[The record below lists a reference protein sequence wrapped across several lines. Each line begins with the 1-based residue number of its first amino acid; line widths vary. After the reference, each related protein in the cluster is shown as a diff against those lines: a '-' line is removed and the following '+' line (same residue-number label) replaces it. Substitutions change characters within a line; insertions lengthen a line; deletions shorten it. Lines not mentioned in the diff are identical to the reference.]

1 MVESLRTAVVSWW
14 REPAVTH
21 PPRRGWRDWALVALL
36 EVAALLEGLL
46 APDVVWRPVATVAAM
61 ALVPV
66 LLWRRTH
73 PLAVVLVA
81 FGSLTVLTLLGLALD
96 AGVPVGLYTNA
107 FVLLLPYA
115 LFRWGSG
122 RAMALGTPVIA
133 VTAAFAIIADWTGV
147 GDAVGGTVVLILPAV
162 LGSTVRYR
170 ETARTRELQQ
180 MKTSEREQL
189 ARELHDTVAHHVSAI
204 AVRAQAGRVLGS
216 QEPQAALDA
225 LGVVEQEASQTLQEL
240 RSMVRVLRD
249 GEGADLAPQRG
260 VADIAALG
268 RPGGSVPVRVRVSGD
283 LDDLSPGV
291 GAALYR
297 IAQESVT
304 NALQHSHDAT
314 GVDVTVTGSPGSVHL
329 EVTDDGAAVAT
340 GRRTAG
346 YGLVGMNERATL
358 LGGSLRAG
366 PRGDGGWAVVADIPR
381 NGAHS

>member
-1 MVESLRTAVVSWW
+1 VEPIRAALVSWW
-14 REPAVTH
+14 REPAVAD
-21 PPRRGWRDWALVALL
+21 PPRRVWRDWALVAVL
-36 EVAALLEGLL
+36 EVAALLEGLF
-46 APDVVWRPVATVAAM
+46 APDVVWRPVAMATTM
-61 ALVPV
+61 ALAPL

-81 FGSLTVLTLLGLALD
+81 FGSLTALTLVGIVGD
-96 AGVPVGLYTNA
+96 AGGPVGLYTNI
-107 FVLLLPYA
+107 FVLLLPYS

-133 VTAAFAIIADWTGV
+133 LTAAVAMIADWTGV
-147 GDAVGGTVVLILPAV
+147 GDAVGGIVVLILAAV

-170 ETARTRELQQ
+170 ETARLRELQQ

-204 AVRAQAGRVLGS
+204 AVRAQAGRVLAS
-216 QEPQAALDA
+216 QDPQAALDA

-249 GEGADLAPQRG
+249 GDAELAPQRG

-268 RPGGSVPVRVRVSGD
+268 RADGSVPVRVRVSGD
-283 LDDLSPGV
+283 LGDLSPGV

-314 GVDVTVTGSPGSVHL
+314 GVEVSVTGSPGSVHL

-346 YGLVGMNERATL
+346 YGLVGMSERAAL
-358 LGGSLRAG
+358 LGGHLDAG
-366 PRGDGGWAVVADIPR
+366 PSEQGWTVEAVIPR
-381 NGAHS
+381 SGGPP

>member
-14 REPAVTH
+14 REPPVAD
-21 PPRRGWRDWALVALL
+21 PPRRVWRDWALVAVL

-46 APDVVWRPVATVAAM
+46 APDVVWRPLATAAAM
-61 ALVPV
+61 ALAPV

-73 PLAVVLVA
+73 PLTVVLVA
-81 FGSLTVLTLLGLALD
+81 FGSLTAMTLLGVVLD

-107 FVLLLPYA
+107 FVLLLPYS

-133 VTAAFAIIADWTGV
+133 VTATVAIIADWTGL

-170 ETARTRELQQ
+170 ETARARELQQ

-225 LGVVEQEASQTLQEL
+225 LGVVEREASQTLQEL

-249 GEGADLAPQRG
+249 GEGADLAPQHG
-260 VADIAALG
+260 VADIVALG
-268 RPGGSVPVRVRVSGD
+268 RPDGSVPVRVSVRGD

-314 GVDVTVTGSPGSVHL
+314 GVDVTVTGWSGSVHL
-329 EVTDDGAAVAT
+329 EVTDDGAAVAM

-381 NGAHS
+381 NGAHP

>member
-1 MVESLRTAVVSWW
+1 VVESLRTAVVSWW
-14 REPAVTH
+14 REPAISD
-21 PPRRGWRDWALVALL
+21 PPRRVWRDWALVAVL

-46 APDVVWRPVATVAAM
+46 APDVVWRPVAMATTM
-61 ALVPV
+61 ALAPL

-73 PLAVVLVA
+73 PLAVVVIA
-81 FGSLTVLTLLGLALD
+81 FGWLTVLTLLGLVLD
-96 AGVPVGLYTNA
+96 ARDVVGLYTNI
-107 FVLLLPYA
+107 FVLLLPYS

-122 RAMALGTPVIA
+122 QAMALGAPVMA
-133 VTAAFAIIADWTGV
+133 VTAALAIVVDWTGV
-147 GDAVGGTVVLILPAV
+147 GDAVGGIVVLILSAV

-170 ETARTRELQQ
+170 DTARIRELQQ

-204 AVRAQAGRVLGS
+204 AVRAQAGRVLGR

-225 LGVVEQEASQTLQEL
+225 LGVVEQEASQTLLEL

-249 GEGADLAPQRG
+249 GDADLAPQRS
-260 VADIAALG
+260 VADIATLG
-268 RPGGSVPVRVRVSGD
+268 RPDGSVPVHVRVSGD
-283 LDDLSPGV
+283 FHDLSPGV

-304 NALQHSHDAT
+304 NALQHSDDAT
-314 GVDVTVTGSPGSVHL
+314 GVDVTVTGSPDAVHL
-329 EVTDDGAAVAT
+329 EVTDDGAAVTT
-340 GRRTAG
+340 GRRPAG

-366 PRGDGGWAVVADIPR
+366 PRRDGGWAVVADIPR
-381 NGAHS
+381 NGAHP

>member
-1 MVESLRTAVVSWW
+1 
-14 REPAVTH
+14 
-21 PPRRGWRDWALVALL
+21 
-36 EVAALLEGLL
+36 
-46 APDVVWRPVATVAAM
+46 
-61 ALVPV
+61 
-66 LLWRRTH
+66 
-73 PLAVVLVA
+73 
-81 FGSLTVLTLLGLALD
+81 
-96 AGVPVGLYTNA
+96 
-107 FVLLLPYA
+107 
-115 LFRWGSG
+115 
-122 RAMALGTPVIA
+122 MALGTPVIA
-133 VTAAFAIIADWTGV
+133 VTAAVAMVADWTGV
-147 GDAVGGTVVLILPAV
+147 GDAVGGTVVLILAAV

-170 ETARTRELQQ
+170 ETARLRELQQ

-268 RPGGSVPVRVRVSGD
+268 RADGSVPVRVSVNGD

-304 NALQHSHDAT
+304 NALQHSHGAT
-314 GVDVTVTGSPGSVHL
+314 GVGVTVTGSPGSVHL
-329 EVTDDGAAVAT
+329 EVNDDGAAVAT
-340 GRRTAG
+340 GRRTPG
-346 YGLVGMNERATL
+346 YGLIGMNERATL

-366 PRGDGGWAVVADIPR
+366 RRADGGWTVEADIPR
-381 NGAHS
+381 HGFHQ

>member
-1 MVESLRTAVVSWW
+1 VVESLRTAVVSWW
-14 REPAVTH
+14 REPAVAD
-21 PPRRGWRDWALVALL
+21 PPRRVWRDWALVAVL
-36 EVAALLEGLL
+36 EVAALLEGLF
-46 APDVVWRPVATVAAM
+46 APDVVWRPVAMATTM
-61 ALVPV
+61 ALAPL
-66 LLWRRTH
+66 LLWRRTR

-81 FGSLTVLTLLGLALD
+81 FGSLTALTLVGVVGD
-96 AGVPVGLYTNA
+96 AGGPVGLFTNI
-107 FVLLLPYA
+107 FVLLLPYS

-133 VTAAFAIIADWTGV
+133 VTAAVAMIADWTGV
-147 GDAVGGTVVLILPAV
+147 GDAVGGTVVLILAAV

-204 AVRAQAGRVLGS
+204 AVRAQAGRVLAS
-216 QEPQAALDA
+216 QDPQAALDA

-240 RSMVRVLRD
+240 RSMVRILRD
-249 GEGADLAPQRG
+249 GDAELAPQRG

-268 RPGGSVPVRVRVSGD
+268 RADGSVPVRVSVSGNIG
-283 LDDLSPGV
+283 DLSPGV

-304 NALQHSHDAT
+304 NALQHSHEAT
-314 GVDVTVTGSPGSVHL
+314 GVEVSVTGSPGSVHL

-340 GRRTAG
+340 GRGTAG

-366 PRGDGGWAVVADIPR
+366 PRRDRGWAVVADIPR
-381 NGAHS
+381 NGAHP

>member
-1 MVESLRTAVVSWW
+1 VESLRSVVASWW
-14 REPAVTH
+14 REPAVAD
-21 PPRRGWRDWALVALL
+21 PPPPFRRDWALVGVL
-36 EVAALLEGLL
+36 EVTALLEGLFND
-46 APDVVWRPVATVAAM
+46 DVVWRPFATVAAM

-81 FGSLTVLTLLGLALD
+81 FGALTAMTLLGVVLD
-96 AGVPVGLYTNA
+96 AGGPVGLYTNA

-122 RAMALGTPVIA
+122 RAMGLGAPAIL
-133 VTAAFAIIADWTGV
+133 VTAVVATTAEWTGV
-147 GDAVGGTVVLILPAV
+147 GDLIGGTVVLWSPAV
-162 LGSTVRYR
+162 LGAAVRYR
-170 ETARTRELQQ
+170 EAARLRELQQ

-204 AVRAQAGRVLGS
+204 AVRAQAGRVVAS
-216 QEPQAALDA
+216 REPQAALDA
-225 LGVVEQEASQTLQEL
+225 LDVVEREASQTLAEL

-249 GEGADLAPQRG
+249 GDGADLAPQRG

-268 RPGGSVPVRVRVSGD
+268 RDDESLPVRVTLSGD
-283 LDDLSPGV
+283 LEGLPPGV

-304 NALQHSHDAT
+304 NALQHAHGAT
-314 GVDVTVTGSPGSVHL
+314 GVAVTVAGTGASVHL
-329 EVTDDGAAVAT
+329 EVTDDGAPVAT
-340 GRRTAG
+340 GRRTPG
-346 YGLVGMNERATL
+346 FGLVGMNERAVL

-366 PRGDGGWAVVADIPR
+366 RRTDGGWAVVADIPR
-381 NGAHS
+381 NGSHR

>member
-1 MVESLRTAVVSWW
+1 VVESLRTAVISWW
-14 REPAVTH
+14 HEPSATD
-21 PPRRGWRDWALVALL
+21 PPRRVWRDWALVAVL
-36 EVAALLEGLL
+36 EAAALLEGLF
-46 APDVVWRPVATVAAM
+46 APDVVWRPVALATSM
-61 ALVPV
+61 ALAPL

-81 FGSLTVLTLLGLALD
+81 FGSLTALVLVGVVGD
-96 AGVPVGLYTNA
+96 AGGPVGLYTNI
-107 FVLLLPYA
+107 FVLLLPYS

-133 VTAAFAIIADWTGV
+133 VTAAVAMIADWTGV
-147 GDAVGGTVVLILPAV
+147 GDAVGGALVLILSAV
-162 LGSTVRYR
+162 LGSTARYR
-170 ETARTRELQQ
+170 ETARIRELQQ

-189 ARELHDTVAHHVSAI
+189 ARELHDIVAHHVSAI
-204 AVRAQAGRVLGS
+204 AIRAQAGRVLAS
-216 QEPQAALDA
+216 QDPQAALDA
-225 LGVVEQEASQTLQEL
+225 LGVVEQQASQTLQEL
-240 RSMVRVLRD
+240 RSMVRVLRN

-268 RPGGSVPVRVRVSGD
+268 RADDSVPVHVRVNGD

-314 GVDVTVTGSPGSVHL
+314 AVEVAVTGSPGSVHL
-329 EVTDDGAAVAT
+329 EVTDDGRAIAT

-366 PRGDGGWAVVADIPR
+366 PRRDGGWTVVADIPR
-381 NGAHS
+381 NGAHP

>member
-1 MVESLRTAVVSWW
+1 
-14 REPAVTH
+14 
-21 PPRRGWRDWALVALL
+21 
-36 EVAALLEGLL
+36 
-46 APDVVWRPVATVAAM
+46 M
-61 ALVPV
+61 ALIPL

-73 PLAVVLVA
+73 PLGVVLVA
-81 FGSLTVLTLLGLALD
+81 FGWLTVLTMLGVALD
-96 AGVPVGLYTNA
+96 AGGPVGLYTNA

-122 RAMALGTPVIA
+122 RAMALGAPAIA
-133 VTAAFAIIADWTGV
+133 VTAAVAMLAEWTGV

-162 LGSTVRYR
+162 LGATVRYR
-170 ETARTRELQQ
+170 ETARLRELEQ

-204 AVRAQAGRVLGS
+204 AVRAQAGRVLAS

-268 RPGGSVPVRVRVSGD
+268 GPDGSLPVRVSVSGD

-304 NALQHSHDAT
+304 NALQHSHGAT

-329 EVTDDGAAVAT
+329 EVTDDGAAVTT

-366 PRGDGGWAVVADIPR
+366 PRRHGGWAVVADIPR
-381 NGAHS
+381 NGAHT

>member
-1 MVESLRTAVVSWW
+1 VEPIRAALVSWW
-14 REPAVTH
+14 REPAVAD
-21 PPRRGWRDWALVALL
+21 PPRRVWRDWALVAVL
-36 EVAALLEGLL
+36 EVAALLEGLF
-46 APDVVWRPVATVAAM
+46 APDVVWRPVAMATTM
-61 ALVPV
+61 ALAPL

-81 FGSLTVLTLLGLALD
+81 FGSLTALTLVGIVGD
-96 AGVPVGLYTNA
+96 AGGPVGLYTNI
-107 FVLLLPYA
+107 FVLLLPYS

-133 VTAAFAIIADWTGV
+133 LTAAVAMIADWTGV
-147 GDAVGGTVVLILPAV
+147 GDAVGGVVVLILAAV

-170 ETARTRELQQ
+170 ETARLRELQQ

-204 AVRAQAGRVLGS
+204 AVRAQAGRVLAS
-216 QEPQAALDA
+216 QDPQAALDA

-249 GEGADLAPQRG
+249 GDAELAPQRG

-268 RPGGSVPVRVRVSGD
+268 RADGSVPVRVRVSGD
-283 LDDLSPGV
+283 LGDLSPGV

-314 GVDVTVTGSPGSVHL
+314 GVEVSVTGSPGSVHL

-346 YGLVGMNERATL
+346 YGLVGMSERAAL
-358 LGGSLRAG
+358 LGGHLDAG
-366 PRGDGGWAVVADIPR
+366 PSEQGWTVEAVIPR
-381 NGAHS
+381 SGGPP

>member
-1 MVESLRTAVVSWW
+1 MVESLRSVVASWW
-14 REPAVTH
+14 REPAVAD
-21 PPRRGWRDWALVALL
+21 PPRRVWRDWALVALL
-36 EVAALLEGLL
+36 EVTALLEGLL
-46 APDVVWRPVATVAAM
+46 GDHVIWRPVATLAAM

-73 PLAVVLVA
+73 PFPVVLVA
-81 FGSLTVLTLLGLALD
+81 FGSLTAMTLLGVALD
-96 AGVPVGLYTNA
+96 AGGPVGLYTNA

-122 RAMALGTPVIA
+122 REMALGAPVIA
-133 VTAAFAIIADWTGV
+133 VMAAVAIISDWTGV
-147 GDAVGGTVVLILPAV
+147 GDAVGGTVVVLFPAA
-162 LGSTVRYR
+162 LGASVRYR
-170 ETARTRELQQ
+170 ETARLRELQQ

-216 QEPQAALDA
+216 QKPQAALDA

-268 RPGGSVPVRVRVSGD
+268 RADGPLPVRVSVCGD
-283 LDDLSPGV
+283 LEDLSPGV

-304 NALQHSHDAT
+304 NALQHSHGAT
-314 GVDVTVTGSPGSVHL
+314 RVEVTVTGSSGSVRL
-329 EVTDDGAAVAT
+329 EVIDDGAAVT
-340 GRRTAG
+340 PGRRTAG

-366 PRGDGGWAVVADIPR
+366 PRGNGGWAVVADIPR
-381 NGAHS
+381 NGAHP

>member
-1 MVESLRTAVVSWW
+1 VVESLRTAVVSWW
-14 REPAVTH
+14 REPAVAD
-21 PPRRGWRDWALVALL
+21 PPRRVWRDWALVALL
-36 EVAALLEGLL
+36 EVAALLEGLF
-46 APDVVWRPVATVAAM
+46 APDVVWRPVAMATTM
-61 ALVPV
+61 ALAPLV
-66 LLWRRTH
+66 LWRRTH
-73 PLAVVLVA
+73 PLAVVLTA
-81 FGSLTVLTLLGLALD
+81 FGSLTALTLVGVVGD
-96 AGVPVGLYTNA
+96 AGGPVGLYTNI
-107 FVLLLPYA
+107 FVLLLPYS

-133 VTAAFAIIADWTGV
+133 VTAAVAIITDWTGV
-147 GDAVGGTVVLILPAV
+147 GDAVGGTVVLILSAV

-204 AVRAQAGRVLGS
+204 AVRAQAGRVLAS
-216 QEPQAALDA
+216 RDPQAALDA

-249 GEGADLAPQRG
+249 GDAELAPQRG

-268 RPGGSVPVRVRVSGD
+268 RTDGSVPVRVSVSGG
-283 LDDLSPGV
+283 LGDLSPGV

-314 GVDVTVTGSPGSVHL
+314 RVEVSVTGSPGSVHL
-329 EVTDDGAAVAT
+329 EVTDDGAAIAS

-381 NGAHS
+381 NGAHP